1 MTIQRRRSVPI
12 VIVALMLALVGC
24 RSNDPHN
31 PPAQV
36 SDSVAKKH
44 DACAVAVRHYET
56 EDIPD
61 NEIVANFEQLAQN
74 GDVRGT
80 MWMARLYYL
89 GRCSLPKNPDLAR
102 GMAKDVIAQ
111 VMRLAENGD
120 GEAQFLLGSAYQ
132 LGMGVDQDLPKAV
145 GWYTK
150 AVAGGHMTAMN
161 NLAVMLARGHGTEPD
176 IGQARLLFARAAELG
191 SRGALNNV
199 SVYEGDN
206 RNDTARLEALR
217 AVVLVQ
223 ALGMQKE
230 PGIGFLV
237 GSGLI
242 SDPKDCQERDYK
254 ERKQYHFRAD
264 GLALDVDVSG
274 RIMSVEGHT
283 KGSRDSDQFKGEIPW
298 GITWKTTLKTA
309 LKTLDAP
316 DDRGYAENDG
326 GYALVYHAENLT
338 LSLMFSY
345 EGEYKL
351 KVWRAHENWA
361 TRYPNPQPPEPAK

>member
-1 MTIQRRRSVPI
+1 
-12 VIVALMLALVGC
+12 MLPLVGC
-24 RSNDPHN
+24 RSTDHKD
-31 PPAQV
+31 PPAHHQG
-36 SDSVAKKH
+36 SVAKKY
-44 DACAVAVRHYET
+44 DACAIAVRHYET
-56 EDIPD
+56 EDIPSG
-61 NEIVANFEQLAQN
+61 EILKSFEQLAQN
-74 GDVRGT
+74 DDVRGT
-80 MWMARLYYL
+80 MWIARLYYL
-89 GRCSLPKNPDLAR
+89 GRCSLPKRPDLAR
-102 GMAKDVIAQ
+102 SMARDVIAK

-120 GEAQFLLGSAYQ
+120 TEAQFLLGSAYQ
-132 LGMGVDQDLPKAV
+132 LGMGVDQDLQKAV

-150 AVAGGHMTAMN
+150 AVAGGQMTAMN

-176 IGQARLLFARAAELG
+176 IDQARVLFSRAAELG

-199 SVYEGDN
+199 SVYGAGN
-206 RNDTARLEALR
+206 RNDTARLQALR

-223 ALGMQKE
+223 ALGMQKDS
-230 PGIGFLV
+230 GIAFLV

-242 SDPKDCQERDYK
+242 SDPKDCKERDYK

-264 GLALDVDVSG
+264 GLVLDVDVSG

-283 KGSRDSDQFKGEIPW
+283 KGARDSDQFKGEIPW
-298 GITWKTTLKTA
+298 GVTWNTTLKTA
-309 LKTLDAP
+309 LKTLDTP

-338 LSLMFSY
+338 FSLMFSY

-361 TRYPNPQPPEPAK
+361 TKYPHPQPSERAK